1 MSYYVK
7 ILIQSEYERK
17 FSGVSDFIVIETKGI
32 TGNDN
37 NQMRGRLLEKGIR
50 LTVVKNSLMR
60 RMLEARGQE
69 KAAGLFASG
78 PSTVVYGGDNV
89 VDVAREV
96 VEWAKTIKTLQLKG
110 AYVDGSVV
118 GAKGVEDL
126 SKMPSRAELQGRIVS
141 TALSPGARLAGAIVG
156 PGSAIAGCLKTL
168 IEKLEKEAA

>member
-110 AYVDGSVV
+110 A
-118 GAKGVEDL
+118 
-126 SKMPSRAELQGRIVS
+126 
-141 TALSPGARLAGAIVG
+141 
-156 PGSAIAGCLKTL
+156 
-168 IEKLEKEAA
+168 